1 MKKCLIEWFNAC
13 RLMLNAIAAGYFLT
27 LVCTGNYLS
36 GISVEHRV
44 LFTFLG
50 IYGAIGV
57 IVNFGILNILDDMK
71 NHAIGNILPIA
82 ICDLIFGSVVGG
94 VLLII
99 KDKDSENNDNWADH
113 DYGKNSILK

>member
-13 RLMLNAIAAGYFLT
+13 RLMMNAIAAGYFLT

-36 GISVEHRV
+36 GISVEHCV

-94 VLLII
+94 TLLII
-99 KDKDSENNDNWADH
+99 KDKDSENNDNGVDH
-113 DYGKNSILK
+113 DYGKNFNLK

>member
-13 RLMLNAIAAGYFLT
+13 RLMLNAIAAVYFLT
-27 LVCTGNYLS
+27 LVCTDNYLS

-82 ICDLIFGSVVGG
+82 ICDLIFGSVLGG
-94 VLLII
+94 ILLVI
-99 KDKDSENNDNWADH
+99 KDKDSENNDNSVSH
-113 DYGKNSILK
+113 GYGKNFNLK